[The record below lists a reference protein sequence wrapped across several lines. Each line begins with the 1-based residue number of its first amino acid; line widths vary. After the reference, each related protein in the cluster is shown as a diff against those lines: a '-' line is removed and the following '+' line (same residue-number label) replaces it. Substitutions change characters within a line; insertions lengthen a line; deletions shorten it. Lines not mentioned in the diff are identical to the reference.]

1 MASIYARVFITV
13 SERVQY
19 GEDRR
24 LQPGGLPVSLPVR
37 GIVTVALTVTRLRE
51 RSQFAFPKE
60 S

>member
-1 MASIYARVFITV
+1 M

-24 LQPGGLPVSLPVR
+24 LQPGGLPVSVPRR

-51 RSQFAFPKE
+51 RSQFTFPKE